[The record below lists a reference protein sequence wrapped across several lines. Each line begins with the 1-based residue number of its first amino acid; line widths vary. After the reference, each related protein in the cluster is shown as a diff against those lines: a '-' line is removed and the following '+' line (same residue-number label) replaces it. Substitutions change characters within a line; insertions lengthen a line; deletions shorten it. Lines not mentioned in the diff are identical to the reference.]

1 MVLQDSFARLQCET
15 INTNNQ
21 LGVTTM
27 IKVKCKCG
35 KPMQISL
42 EKMNVINHY
51 NNGEIIC
58 RDCLIKKLKEANK

>member
-27 IKVKCKCG
+27 IALYLVTTVLVGLCV
-35 KPMQISL
+35 PVMVYHL
-42 EKMNVINHY
+42 
-51 NNGEIIC
+51 
-58 RDCLIKKLKEANK
+58 LK